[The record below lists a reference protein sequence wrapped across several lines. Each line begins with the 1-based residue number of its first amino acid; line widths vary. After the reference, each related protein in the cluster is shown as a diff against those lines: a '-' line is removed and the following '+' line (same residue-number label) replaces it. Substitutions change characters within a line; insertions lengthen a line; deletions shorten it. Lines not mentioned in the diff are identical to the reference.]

1 MSDKRDII
9 PVPYVQT
16 VLSEQDAYRAAG
28 PSLLPRAVRSVVGP
42 IGYLTNRLIP
52 AEVIEA
58 AIAGA
63 DWAASSSIRKA
74 AINHDFADLEACD
87 EATADVRRWALGYAV
102 TGGGAAGAFG
112 ALGLAIDVPATV
124 ALALRTARLTGLCY
138 GFGGDSDAE
147 RVYILDVLQ
156 LAGANSRAERE
167 LAMARLARERSEFGR
182 DDWQKIVQLTGQTTG
197 SVAAT
202 QRVAATL
209 GVNLSTRKMAQ
220 IAPVIGAAVGA
231 GVNAAFQNDV
241 AAAARFAYRA
251 RWLEVN
257 EGIVEGAVL
266 DAKEAGR

>member
-1 MSDKRDII
+1 MTKPADKPDNGNVI
-9 PVPYVQT
+9 VPYIEE
-16 VLSEQDAYRAAG
+16 VLREQDRFRAAP
-28 PSLLPRAVRSVVGP
+28 PSALPRAVRSVARPVGF
-42 IGYLTNRLIP
+42 LTNRLIP
-52 AEVIEA
+52 PEVIEA
-58 AIAGA
+58 AIRGA

-74 AINHDFADLEACD
+74 AINHDFTDFEACD
-87 EATADVRRWALGYAV
+87 EAASEVRRWALGYAV

-124 ALALRTARLTGLCY
+124 ALALRTTRLTGLCY
-138 GFGGDSDAE
+138 GFGADTEAE

-156 LAGANSRAERE
+156 LAGANSRVERE
-167 LAMARLARERSEFGR
+167 AAIVRLAEERAEMARE
-182 DDWQKIVQLTGQTTG
+182 DWQKIVRLAGQTTG

-202 QRVAATL
+202 QRVATTL

-220 IAPVIGAAVGA
+220 LVPVLGAAVGA

-257 EGIVEGAVL
+257 ERILEG
-266 DAKEAGR
+266 EAG

>member
-1 MSDKRDII
+1 M
-9 PVPYVQT
+9 
-16 VLSEQDAYRAAG
+16 
-28 PSLLPRAVRSVVGP
+28 LPRAVRSVAKPVAL
-42 IGYLTNRLIP
+42 LTNRLVP
-52 AEVIEA
+52 GEVIEA
-58 AIAGA
+58 AIRGA

-74 AINHDFADLEACD
+74 AVDHDFTDLVACD
-87 EATADVRRWALGYAV
+87 EAAAEVRRWALGYAV

-156 LAGANSRAERE
+156 LAGSNSRAERMSAIE
-167 LAMARLARERSEFGR
+167 RLRMERTEFGR
-182 DDWQKIVQLTGQTTG
+182 DDWQKIVRLTGQTTG

-202 QRVAATL
+202 RRVATTL

-241 AAAARFAYRA
+241 ANAARFAYRA

-257 EGIVEGAVL
+257 EGIVEGRL
-266 DAKEAGR
+266 GEAGA